1 MTISLIAAV
10 DSKNGIGLNGIMP
23 WGHIKED
30 MEFLKKRL
38 LAFPLLWEELLLN
51 LLKIKLCQIEKI

>member
-1 MTISLIAAV
+1 MIISLIAAV

-30 MEFLKKRL
+30 MEFFKKTIDKTD
-38 LAFPLLWEELLLN
+38 F
-51 LLKIKLCQIEKI
+51 LC